1 MTAGTSKG
9 AAERIPLPREVWILA
24 SVAFCVAIGYGI
36 VAPAIPGFA
45 REFGVSRTLAALV
58 ISMFALARLTAAFGG
73 GKLVDKFGARPIL
86 GLGLVIV
93 AVSSALA
100 GISGTYWQLL
110 SLRGAGGL
118 GSAMFTIASASVLA
132 ARVPS
137 AIRGRAMSIYAGGF
151 LLGGIA
157 GPAIGGPLTEAS
169 LRLPFFFYAGT
180 LAIAAVITFVFL
192 SGGSKIRSRKSTGS
206 QDDISGEDDEPT
218 PTEGAREALRDRL
231 FRAATVANFSAMWAN
246 AVRTATVPLFVVEVL
261 LQGESMTGYGLA
273 VYAISNGLFL
283 VAAGKLSDTW
293 GRRPAMILGAGLTAV
308 ALGVLAFTDSLVMF
322 FLSMVVGGIGASM
335 QVVGPAAVAGD
346 MAKGRRGSV
355 LATYQM
361 AGDVGVVLGP
371 IAVNFVVDQAGYQ
384 WAFAASAVIA
394 VSAAA
399 FAFASRD
406 RPTLPSRPVA
416 PDESA
421 QPDESA
427 RLER

>member
-1 MTAGTSKG
+1 MTAGTSSG
-9 AAERIPLPREVWILA
+9 AGERVPLPREVWILA
-24 SVAFCVAIGYGI
+24 AVAFCVAIGYGI

-73 GKLVDKFGARPIL
+73 GKLVDRFGDRPIL

-100 GISGTYWQLL
+100 GLSGTYWHLL
-110 SLRGAGGL
+110 SLRGVGGV

-137 AIRGRAMSIYAGGF
+137 TIRGRAMSVYSGGF
-151 LLGGIA
+151 LLGGIS

-169 LRLPFFFYAGT
+169 LRLPFFFYAAT
-180 LAIAAVITFVFL
+180 LGVAAIITFVYL
-192 SGGSKIRSRKSTGS
+192 PAKPRTWPEESGSAQPDPDGAR
-206 QDDISGEDDEPT
+206 PPA

-231 FRAATVANFSAMWAN
+231 FRAATVANFSAMWSN

-261 LQGESMTGYGLA
+261 RQGASMTGYGLA
-273 VYAISNGLFL
+273 VYAIANGLFL
-283 VAAGKLSDTW
+283 SAAGRLSDAA
-293 GRRPAMILGAGLTAV
+293 GRRPAMILGAGMTAV
-308 ALGVLAFTDSLVMF
+308 ALGVLAFSDALWMF
-322 FLSMVVGGIGASM
+322 FLSMVIGGIGASL

-346 MAKGRRGSV
+346 MARGRRGSV

-361 AGDVGVVLGP
+361 AGDVGVVVGP
-371 IAVNFVVDQAGYQ
+371 IAVNFIVDQAGFQ
-384 WAFAASAVIA
+384 WAFALSAVIA
-394 VSAAA
+394 ASAAL

-406 RPTLPSRPVA
+406 RRDAPLPDPA
-416 PDESA
+416 PS
-421 QPDESA
+421 
-427 RLER
+427 

>member
-1 MTAGTSKG
+1 MTAGTSTG
-9 AAERIPLPREVWILA
+9 AVDRIPLPREVWILA
-24 SVAFCVAIGYGI
+24 AVAFCVAIGYGI

-86 GLGLVIV
+86 GTGLVIV

-100 GISGTYWQLL
+100 GLSGSYWQLL
-110 SLRGAGGL
+110 SLRGVGGV

-137 AIRGRAMSIYAGGF
+137 VIRGRAMSIYSGGF
-151 LLGGIA
+151 LLGGIT

-180 LAIAAVITFVFL
+180 LAIAAVITFAAL
-192 SGGSKIRSRKSTGS
+192 SGGAKIKSKGAGA
-206 QDDISGEDDEPT
+206 DENEDAA

-231 FRAATVANFSAMWAN
+231 FRAATVANFSAMWSN
-246 AVRTATVPLFVVEVL
+246 AVRTATVPLFVVEIL

-283 VAAGKLSDTW
+283 AVAGKLSDTW
-293 GRRPAMILGAGLTAV
+293 GRRPAMILGAGLTAA
-308 ALGVLAFTDSLVMF
+308 ALGVLAFTDSLWLF
-322 FLSMVVGGIGASM
+322 FASMVIGGIGASM

-346 MAKGRRGSV
+346 MARGRRGSV

-371 IAVNFVVDQAGYQ
+371 ILINFVVDQAGFQ
-384 WAFAASAVIA
+384 WAFALSAVIA
-394 VSAAA
+394 VFAAV
-399 FAFASRD
+399 FALASRD
-406 RPTLPSRPVA
+406 RPERATIP
-416 PDESA
+416 
-421 QPDESA
+421 QPA
-427 RLER
+427 A

>member
-1 MTAGTSKG
+1 MTAGTSTG
-9 AAERIPLPREVWILA
+9 AAERTPLPREVWILA

-73 GKLVDKFGARPIL
+73 GKLVDRFGARPVL
-86 GLGLVIV
+86 GCGLVVV

-100 GISGTYWQLL
+100 GLSGSYWQLL
-110 SLRGAGGL
+110 TLRGAGGV

-137 AIRGRAMSIYAGGF
+137 AIRGRAMSVYSGGF
-151 LLGGIA
+151 LLGGIT

-169 LRLPFFFYAGT
+169 LRLPFFFYAAT
-180 LAIAAVITFVFL
+180 LAVAAVITFTSL
-192 SGGSKIRSRKSTGS
+192 TGGSKIAARRA
-206 QDDISGEDDEPT
+206 GEGAAEDAP

-231 FRAATVANFSAMWAN
+231 FRAATVANFSAMWSN

-273 VYAISNGLFL
+273 VYAVANGLFL
-283 VAAGKLSDTW
+283 RTAGRLSDQW
-293 GRRPAMILGAGLTAV
+293 GRRPAMIWGAGLTAV
-308 ALGVLAFTDSLVMF
+308 ALGVLVFADSLWLF
-322 FLSMVVGGIGASM
+322 FASMVVGGIGASM

-346 MAKGRRGSV
+346 MARGRRGSV

-371 IAVNFVVDQAGYQ
+371 IAINFVVDQAGFS
-384 WAFAASAVIA
+384 WAFALSAVIA
-394 VSAAA
+394 ASAAA

-406 RPTLPSRPVA
+406 RATPRPA
-416 PDESA
+416 TEPQS
-421 QPDESA
+421 
-427 RLER
+427 